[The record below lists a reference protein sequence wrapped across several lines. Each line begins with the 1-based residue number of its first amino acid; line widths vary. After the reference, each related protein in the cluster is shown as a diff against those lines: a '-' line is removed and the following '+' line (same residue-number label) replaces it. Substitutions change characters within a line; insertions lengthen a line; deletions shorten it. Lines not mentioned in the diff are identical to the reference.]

1 MVLDFKHEVILENDR
16 VKLTPLQPSDFE
28 LLKTYSL
35 NEPELWKYSLT
46 AGNGEE
52 NLRNYIDMALNS
64 RGMNISYPFLVFDK
78 IKNKVAGSTR
88 FYDYQ
93 SAHQTIQLGYTWY
106 GKEFH
111 GTGLNQQCKF
121 LMLQLA
127 FEEWKLERVE
137 FRADNNNKRSIAAM
151 KKIGCKEEGVLR
163 QNCAAPDG
171 SRRDSIVLSIL
182 KDEWF
187 DGVRDRLVTK

>member
-1 MVLDFKHEVILENDR
+1 MVLDFKHEVILENER
-16 VKLTPLQPSDFE
+16 VKLTPLQRSDFA
-28 LLKTYSL
+28 LLRTYSL

-52 NLRNYIDMALNS
+52 NLRNYIDLALTS
-64 RGMNISYPFLVFDK
+64 REMNISYPFLVFDK

-93 SAHQTIQLGYTWY
+93 STHQTIQLGFTWY

-111 GTGLNQQCKF
+111 GTGLNQHCKF

-151 KKIGCKEEGVLR
+151 KKIGCTEEGVLR

-182 KDEWF
+182 KNEWF
-187 DGVRDRLVTK
+187 GTIKKAFS